1 MVPDPDVGDRQRAVL
16 GRLLALGAG
25 SPVRGVGAVVARV
38 AAGAAPGGP
47 VLEDAEAWEADGDEV
62 LNEQALSARAALSSM
77 ASDAMERQCI
87 IASLPQGATRA
98 TGTPGLFRVVRALT
112 A

>member
-1 MVPDPDVGDRQRAVL
+1 MLSSAACWPWEPDPQSGTSELLWL
-16 GRLLALGAG
+16 GWTG
-25 SPVRGVGAVVARV
+25 GVVPV
-38 AAGAAPGGP
+38 AAGAAPGDP
-47 VLEDAEAWEADGDEV
+47 VLKDAEAWEADGDEV
-62 LNEQALSARAALSSM
+62 LSEQALSARAALSSM

>member
-1 MVPDPDVGDRQRAVL
+1 MLSSAACWPWEPDPQSGTSELLWL
-16 GRLLALGAG
+16 GWTG
-25 SPVRGVGAVVARV
+25 GVVPV
-38 AAGAAPGGP
+38 AAGAASGGP
-47 VLEDAEAWEADGDEV
+47 VLEDVEVWEADGDEV

-87 IASLPQGATRA
+87 RQCIIASLPQGATRA

>member
-1 MVPDPDVGDRQRAVL
+1 MWLGWTGGVVP
-16 GRLLALGAG
+16 
-25 SPVRGVGAVVARV
+25 V
-38 AAGAAPGGP
+38 AAGAASGGP
-47 VLEDAEAWEADGDEV
+47 VLEDVEVWEADGDEV